1 MSRETHSKPSNRP
14 SRMKVTSLPIFL
26 AALLMISGCASLSL
40 ATSEFP
46 TRAPIAD
53 VVIDVGATP
62 NGVSLDAATEYIAP
76 IMGSPHDPTPTPAP
90 LPTLGA
96 PLPPPTVVVALPPID
111 FEAARADAQ
120 SKGLDI
126 AFPKVGFHTGPGGN
140 ATGLGEWMRDLNT
153 AGIPFF
159 LKSTDSAGPI
169 YEAQLLMK
177 ANEAAGRFV
186 DHTLVF
192 RLTEPRYEAPFYDPA
207 LSPDEAAAI
216 SWHLNRDI

>member
-1 MSRETHSKPSNRP
+1 
-14 SRMKVTSLPIFL
+14 MKVTSLPIFL
-26 AALLMISGCASLSL
+26 AALLIISGCASLSL

-46 TRAPIAD
+46 TRATIANVAIDIVATSD
-53 VVIDVGATP
+53 VASLSDAT
-62 NGVSLDAATEYIAP
+62 GYIAP
-76 IMGSPHDPTPTPAP
+76 IMGSPHDPTPTPVP

-96 PLPPPTVVVALPPID
+96 PLPPPAVVVALPPID
-111 FEAARADAQ
+111 FEAARANAQ

-140 ATGLGEWMRDLNT
+140 ATGLGEWMRDLNA

-169 YEAQLLMK
+169 YEAQQLMK

-186 DHTLVF
+186 DGWIDN
-192 RLTEPRYEAPFYDPA
+192 EADGSDHMPLWVEMA
-207 LSPDEAAAI
+207 
-216 SWHLNRDI
+216 